1 MKVCFLKRHGI
12 GLEYSIWKHTI
23 TMSIEFFNYLAST
36 LLRRSKNLIS
46 VYHFFF
52 SFSGNGLLA
61 GLSMKRPS
69 VYIDQWTEENAQWHL
84 LENIKEQSQFNCD
97 SP

>member
-1 MKVCFLKRHGI
+1 METYNNH
-12 GLEYSIWKHTI
+12 
-23 TMSIEFFNYLAST
+23 EFFYYLAST
-36 LLRRSKNLIS
+36 LLRRSKFG
-46 VYHFFF
+46 VYHFF

>member
-1 MKVCFLKRHGI
+1 
-12 GLEYSIWKHTI
+12 
-23 TMSIEFFNYLAST
+23 MSIEFCNYLAST

-69 VYIDQWTEENAQWHL
+69 VYIDQWTEENAQWYQFCIL
-84 LENIKEQSQFNCD
+84 LVTSVNLSKRA
-97 SP
+97 

>member
-1 MKVCFLKRHGI
+1 M
-12 GLEYSIWKHTI
+12 
-23 TMSIEFFNYLAST
+23 
-36 LLRRSKNLIS
+36 
-46 VYHFFF
+46 
-52 SFSGNGLLA
+52 LA

-97 SP
+97 SPQLGVMCCPSFL

>member
-1 MKVCFLKRHGI
+1 VFI
-12 GLEYSIWKHTI
+12 I
-23 TMSIEFFNYLAST
+23 
-36 LLRRSKNLIS
+36 
-46 VYHFFF
+46 F

-84 LENIKEQSQFNCD
+84 LENIKEQIVDLGRSEHRFILECKRD
-97 SP
+97 DHF

>member
-12 GLEYSIWKHTI
+12 GLEYSMWKHTI

-52 SFSGNGLLA
+52 HFQETDCSL
-61 GLSMKRPS
+61 
-69 VYIDQWTEENAQWHL
+69 D
-84 LENIKEQSQFNCD
+84 
-97 SP
+97 